1 MEPTNHKCI
10 IVAAGDFQPV
20 DLNRTEG
27 DFLIACDAGFSYLEN
42 MGILPDLIV
51 GDFDSLYETG
61 PQYEEMLEEIRKQNP
76 ESVLQLDVH
85 KDDTDT
91 MKAVRIGLE
100 KGYRRFY
107 LYGALGG
114 KRLDH
119 TLANMQTLLFIKHH
133 GAVGY
138 IMESNQ
144 LLLIAENETIHF
156 HTGMTGTLSV
166 FVMGD
171 QADGVTERGLQ
182 YGLDHVT
189 LTNDYPIGVSNEFIA
204 EEAAEV
210 TVEQGTLLIT
220 VKWDSQK

>member
-1 MEPTNHKCI
+1 MEPINHKCI
-10 IVAAGDFQPV
+10 IVAAGDFKPIE
-20 DLNRTEG
+20 LNRTEG
-27 DFLIACDAGFSYLEN
+27 DFVIACDAGFSYLEK

-51 GDFDSLYETG
+51 GDFDSLYEIG
-61 PQYEEMLEEIRKQNP
+61 PQYSQILEEIRNQDA
-76 ESVLQLDVH
+76 ERVLQLDVH

-100 KGYRRFY
+100 KGYRKFY
-107 LYGALGG
+107 LYGVLGG

-119 TLANMQTLLFIKHH
+119 TLANIQTLLFIKHH

-144 LLLIAENETIHF
+144 LLLIAENEKIQF

-171 QADGVTERGLQ
+171 QAEGVTETGLQ

-204 EEAAEV
+204 AEAAEI
-210 TVEQGTLLIT
+210 TVEHGTLLIT
-220 VKWDSQK
+220 VKWDS

>member
-1 MEPTNHKCI
+1 MELINHKCI
-10 IVAAGDFQPV
+10 IVSAGDFQPV
-20 DLNRTEG
+20 DLNRTDG

-51 GDFDSLYETG
+51 GDFDSLYEIG

-133 GAVGY
+133 GYKVQTVPDAINIILYSGHQFAG
-138 IMESNQ
+138 IC
-144 LLLIAENETIHF
+144 
-156 HTGMTGTLSV
+156 
-166 FVMGD
+166 FVK
-171 QADGVTERGLQ
+171 
-182 YGLDHVT
+182 
-189 LTNDYPIGVSNEFIA
+189 IVSRKP
-204 EEAAEV
+204 
-210 TVEQGTLLIT
+210 LYM
-220 VKWDSQK
+220 VKQMKTHGCRSCRISGAYQNYEINCGR